1 MPKPPRP
8 VAAPTFALALI
19 IASAPLTFVAPGPVA
34 AAVVRAYA
42 STSREPVAPGVVHDV
57 GRIVTTA
64 GSQAVNVIE
73 VETNNPVISFESSLS
88 NGRVTGLERT
98 SSQAQNRSFEAHR
111 VVAAINGDVWAG
123 FSNEAEH
130 APNGLHIEAGE
141 LVTTGPAAR
150 PTFGVGADGRPLIG
164 APLVGVTLS
173 TTTGTQ
179 FVINR
184 VNQLRRPG
192 EIVLYTPRFGSQ
204 TSSSASGVDVVVS
217 GLSLPLRAS
226 GTWTG
231 TVSVTRPAEGRYSI
245 EPGTIVLTAP
255 ATSVLGTL
263 VPGEP
268 ITLTTTVSAG
278 WELVVHAVGGRE
290 WIVRDGAT
298 FISPRP
304 SSADEIHPRS
314 AVGLAAD
321 GRLIL
326 ATVDGRQPGWSN
338 GVRLPELAELMLSH
352 GAVIALNLDGGGSTS
367 LAVRRAGTNGPVL
380 VNRPSDGSERAV
392 TNSILVVSNAP
403 TGPLATLKVEPGT
416 RTIYKNAT
424 LDFRVTGMD
433 AAYNPVPLGTGQVAW
448 SVSPPV
454 GTIDAAGH
462 FVATE
467 AGTAQVV
474 ASANGVIGTASIT
487 VLVDTTAPV
496 ASPPRVTLPVGRAIG
511 STVPVS
517 IGWNAATDVGS
528 GVVSYEL
535 QRSVDGGAWATM
547 PKAAPISRST
557 ILSLPRNRTYQ
568 FQVRAVDAAG
578 NVGAWLSTGS
588 FRLAVAPETTRAL
601 SFVKGTWSKTTSPS
615 YDGRSARSTRTVG
628 GIARFTFTG
637 SSFAWVSARSPVRG
651 VARVYINGVFA
662 GNVDTYS
669 TSSAARVMVFSKTWT
684 TSARRTV
691 EIRTD
696 GTPGHPRVD
705 LDAFVVLTSV
715 AGVTPPSPPPPT
727 PTPAPPP
734 AATPT
739 PTPAPT
745 STPTPPVSPGSGE
758 VLVGAGDIASC
769 GLTGDTATAN
779 LIAGIAGTVFTA
791 GDNAYETGSTANFR
805 DCYDPTWGQFFDR
818 TYPTAGNHEYE
829 TAGAAG
835 YFNYFGARAGEA
847 GKGWYAY
854 DMGSWRIYALNS
866 NCFVV
871 GCAAGGEQEQW
882 LRADLG
888 ANPRECVLAYWHHP
902 RFSSGQ
908 HGNNSEVLA
917 IWNALYEA
925 GAEVI
930 VNGHD
935 HNYER
940 FRPQTPTAVADDA
953 RGIRQIVVGT
963 GGASLRSF
971 GTVKANS
978 QVRSSSAHGALKLTL
993 GLSSYSWQF
1002 IPVAGR
1008 TFTDSGAGTCH

>member
-8 VAAPTFALALI
+8 LAAPTFALALI
-19 IASAPLTFVAPGPVA
+19 IASAPLTFVAPSPIA
-34 AAVVRAYA
+34 AAIVGAYTSA
-42 STSREPVAPGVVHDV
+42 SREPVAPGVVHDV
-57 GRIVTTA
+57 GRIATIA
-64 GSQAVNVIE
+64 GSQAVNVVE
-73 VETNNPVISFESSLS
+73 VEPNNPVISFESSLS

-98 SSQAQNRSFEAHR
+98 SSQAQNHSFEGHR

-123 FSNEAEH
+123 FSNVAEH
-130 APNGLHIEAGE
+130 APNGLHVEAGE

-164 APLVGVTLS
+164 APLVGVTLATS
-173 TTTGTQ
+173 TGSQ

-192 EIVLYTPRFGSQ
+192 EIVLYTPHFGSQ
-204 TSSSASGVDVVVS
+204 TSSAASGIDIVIS
-217 GLSLPLRAS
+217 GLALPLRAS

-231 TVSVTRPAEGRYSI
+231 TVAFTRPAEGSYSI
-245 EPGTIVLTAP
+245 DPGTIVLTAP
-255 ATSVLGTL
+255 ATSLLGAL

-268 ITLTTTVSAG
+268 VTLTTTVSAG
-278 WELVVHAVGGRE
+278 WESVVHAVGGRE
-290 WIVRDGAT
+290 WIVREGAA

-304 SSADEIHPRS
+304 TSADEIHPRS
-314 AVGLAAD
+314 AIGLAAD

-326 ATVDGRQPGWSN
+326 ATVDGRQSGWST
-338 GVRLPELAELMLSH
+338 GVRLPELAELMLSR

-367 LAVRRAGTNGPVL
+367 LAVRRAGTDGPVL

-392 TNSILVVSNAP
+392 TNSIQVISNAP
-403 TGPLATLKVEPGT
+403 TGPLAILKVEPGA
-416 RTIYKNAT
+416 RTVYRNAT
-424 LDFRVTGMD
+424 LDFRVGGMD
-433 AAYNPVPLGTGQVAW
+433 AAYNPVPLGAGQVAW
-448 SVSPPV
+448 SVSPAI
-454 GTIDAAGH
+454 GTIDATGH

-467 AGTAQVV
+467 AGSAQVI
-474 ASANGVIGTASIT
+474 ASANGVTGAAAIT

-496 ASPPRVTLPVGRAIG
+496 ASPPRVTLPTGRALG

-517 IGWNAATDVGS
+517 IAWNPATDEGS

-535 QRSVDGGAWATM
+535 QRSVEGGAWATM
-547 PKAAPISRST
+547 PKAAPLSRST
-557 ILSLPRNRTYQ
+557 ILSLPRNRTYE

-578 NVGAWLSTGS
+578 NVGAWRSTGS
-588 FRLAVAPETTRAL
+588 FRLAVAQETTRAL
-601 SFVKGTWSKTTSPS
+601 SFVKGTWSRTTSPS
-615 YDGRSARSTRTVG
+615 YDGGGARSTRTVG

-651 VARVYINGVFA
+651 AASVYINGVFA

-669 TSSAARVMVFSKTWT
+669 TSTAARLMVFSKTWT
-684 TSARRTV
+684 TSVKRTV
-691 EIRTD
+691 EIRAV

-705 LDAFVVLTSV
+705 LDSFVVLTVV
-715 AGVTPPSPPPPT
+715 AGVTPPSPPPLAPT
-727 PTPAPPP
+727 PTPL
-734 AATPT
+734 PT
-739 PTPAPT
+739 PTPSPAQ
-745 STPTPPVSPGSGE
+745 TPPPLSPGSGD

-769 GLTGDTATAN
+769 GLAGDTATAK
-779 LIAGIAGTVFTA
+779 LISGIAGTVFTA

-805 DCYDPTWGQFFDR
+805 DCYAPTWGAFADR

-829 TAGAAG
+829 TTGAAG
-835 YFNYFGARAGEA
+835 YFNYFGGRAGPA

-871 GCAAGGEQEQW
+871 GCDVGGEQEQW

-908 HGNNSEVLA
+908 HGNDAEVAA

-925 GAEVI
+925 GAEVV

-940 FRPQTPTAVADDA
+940 FRPQTPAAVADDA
-953 RGIRQIVVGT
+953 RGIRQFVVGT

-978 QVRSSSAHGALKLTL
+978 QIRNSSTLGVLKLTL

-1002 IPVAGR
+1002 VPVAGK
-1008 TFTDSGAGTCH
+1008 TFTDSGSETCH